1 MKGGERR
8 GFSLRGRE
16 RGRRMWKAYKR
27 CVCEG
32 SEGGQERISVRCR
45 PFSSQQVS
53 VSSSIAKN
61 QHELGGFRSDEQL
74 TFSSHMNRQ
83 CIFDIY
89 CLTLQTVPNTES
101 NEGLA
106 LTTITP
112 GLLAFPTY
120 FEPCSSIPLACH
132 LIPFLSTPDCAQ
144 LPSEMRGPLRIGG
157 K

>member
-1 MKGGERR
+1 
-8 GFSLRGRE
+8 
-16 RGRRMWKAYKR
+16 MWKAYKR

-53 VSSSIAKN
+53 VSSSIATN

-89 CLTLQTVPNTES
+89 CLTLQAVPNTES

-106 LTTITP
+106 LTAKTP
-112 GLLAFPTY
+112 V
-120 FEPCSSIPLACH
+120 SSLFS
-132 LIPFLSTPDCAQ
+132 LT
-144 LPSEMRGPLRIGG
+144 LRPVRRFH
-157 K
+157 

>member
-1 MKGGERR
+1 MV
-8 GFSLRGRE
+8 
-16 RGRRMWKAYKR
+16 WKAYKR

-53 VSSSIAKN
+53 VSSSIATN

-74 TFSSHMNRQ
+74 TFSSHMNCQ

-89 CLTLQTVPNTES
+89 CLTLQAVPNTEPKG
-101 NEGLA
+101 EGLA
-106 LTTITP
+106 PISSLIQTI
-112 GLLAFPTY
+112 ATY
-120 FEPCSSIPLACH
+120 FEPCSNIPLACH
-132 LIPFLSTPDCAQ
+132 LIPFLNTPDCAQ